1 MEIIF
6 ITSRFPYPINK
17 GDKLRAYYQI
27 IELAKSNNIHLISLS
42 DKDVKEYELS
52 KLRDYCSSIHVF
64 KLKKLKIILN
74 LFRSF
79 FNNKP
84 FQVNYFYSYKIQKKI
99 NQIIKNV
106 QPDHIFCQLI
116 RTALYLKNQHQ
127 FPSTIDYMDA
137 LSNGIKKR
145 IPLSNL
151 WMKPI
156 LKIEYDRLRNFEN
169 LAYEFFD
176 NHVIISNSDRD
187 KIPHINNKKINI
199 IPNGIDS
206 KLFQSKE
213 ITQKKYDLVFIGNL
227 SYAPNIEAALYISKT
242 IVPELVQDYPNIKV
256 LIAGSNPVNK
266 INKLANKHIDIEGW
280 VEDIKTAYCS
290 GRIFFAPMSIGTGLQ
305 NKLLEAMSLE
315 IPCITSKLANNSLK
329 ATHNENVLIGN
340 NSDEYI
346 MHIKNCLENKELRNQ
361 LALEG
366 RKYVI
371 ENFNWHKSNEKLLK
385 LFKPKQNGK
394 E

>member
-42 DKDVKEYELS
+42 DKDVKDYELS
-52 KLRDYCSSIHVF
+52 QLRDYCSSIHVF
-64 KLKKLKIILN
+64 KLKNLKIIFN

-176 NHVIISNSDRD
+176 NHVIISDSDRNN
-187 KIPHINNKKINI
+187 IPHLNNKKINI

-329 ATHNENVLIGN
+329 ATHNKNVLIGN

-394 E
+394 D

>member
-27 IELAKSNNIHLISLS
+27 IELAKTNNIHLISLS
-42 DKDVKEYELS
+42 DKDVKDYELS

-64 KLKKLKIILN
+64 KLNIFNIILN
-74 LFRSF
+74 LFKSF

-176 NHVIISNSDRD
+176 NHVIISDSDRN
-187 KIPHINNKKINI
+187 KIPHLYNKKINI

-227 SYAPNIEAALYISKT
+227 SYAPNIEAALYISNT
-242 IVPELVQDYPNIKV
+242 IVPELIQDYPNLKV
-256 LIAGSNPVNK
+256 LIAGSNPVSK
-266 INKLANKHIDIEGW
+266 INKLANKHIDINGW
-280 VEDIKTAYCS
+280 MEDIKKAYCS
-290 GRIFFAPMSIGTGLQ
+290 GKIFFAPMSIGTGLQ

-329 ATHNENVLIGN
+329 ATHNKNVLIGN

-346 MHIKNCLENKELRNQ
+346 MHIKSCLENKELRNQ
-361 LALEG
+361 LGLEG
-366 RKYVI
+366 REYVI
-371 ENFNWHKSNEKLLK
+371 ENFNWQKSNEKLLK
-385 LFKPKQNGK
+385 LFKPKQSGK

>member
-42 DKDVKEYELS
+42 DKDVKDYELS

-64 KLKKLKIILN
+64 KLKNLKIIFN

-176 NHVIISNSDRD
+176 NHVIISDTDRD
-187 KIPHINNKKINI
+187 KIPHLNNKKINI

-329 ATHNENVLIGN
+329 ATHKKNVLIGN